1 MIKEVIELI
10 VFVCIN
16 SLKLERTKYAR
27 TLVVKKPVFYLFIFY
42 LFRPCMMLKKE
53 TELLDLEM
61 LNKIQKNKCEF
72 L

>member
-27 TLVVKKPVFYLFIFY
+27 TLVVKKPVFYLFIYF
-42 LFRPCMMLKKE
+42 LFVSALHDVKE
-53 TELLDLEM
+53 R
-61 LNKIQKNKCEF
+61 NGK
-72 L
+72 

>member
-27 TLVVKKPVFYLFIFY
+27 TLVVKKPDFIYLFIFY

-53 TELLDLEM
+53 TELFDLEM
-61 LNKIQKNKCEF
+61 LNKVKKK